1 MELIV
6 RLLGSQRAIFTASC
20 IVAALTGIAIIAF
33 DAPPIT
39 LVFVTWGGSILLAA
53 MNASRSSR
61 RRKMAPEN

>member
-1 MELIV
+1 M
-6 RLLGSQRAIFTASC
+6 RLLGSQRAIFTASS

-53 MNASRSSR
+53 MNASKSSP
-61 RRKMAPEN
+61 RRKTASES